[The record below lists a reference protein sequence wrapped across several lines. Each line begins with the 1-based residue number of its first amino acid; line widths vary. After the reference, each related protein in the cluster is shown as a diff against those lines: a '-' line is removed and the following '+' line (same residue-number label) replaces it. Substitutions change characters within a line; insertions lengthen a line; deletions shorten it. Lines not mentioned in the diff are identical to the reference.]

1 MASHLP
7 RCHPA
12 AHVVRLVFIHCRLQS
27 RSDRYPCQ
35 DLNPPDFLQCSRLPL
50 SRIINHCHQPVIIW
64 HRDIPPSSRGCSD
77 LKPTSVKSF
86 VDKNPASF
94 VESDFSIAFL
104 VFSRLDPGRLS
115 CRTSKAIFVFQ
126 RIARYNEHLHSA
138 LLASSTR
145 HWCFRTDSRI
155 PVALG
160 ARGAR
165 GRLGQSSRDV
175 TDLIAGDQSSIC
187 QHARR
192 WRCCDPSCG
201 SFAPV
206 ESRSRSAIRYC
217 HSTTAVDAPINL
229 LRLTYLCCQHRITLK
244 FKVSVDIAPPQGL
257 SPGFQRRRSLFS
269 SGRSATSS
277 SRPSA
282 SQWKH

>member
-1 MASHLP
+1 MGNDFGAGKNGRDRKRKEKLGY
-7 RCHPA
+7 
-12 AHVVRLVFIHCRLQS
+12 VFIPCRFQS

-50 SRIINHCHQPVIIW
+50 LRIINHCHQPVIIW
-64 HRDIPPSSRGCSD
+64 HRDIPPSSSRGCFD
-77 LKPTSVKSF
+77 LKSTSVKSF

-94 VESDFSIAFL
+94 IESDFSIAFL

-115 CRTSKAIFVFQ
+115 CRNSKAIFVFQ
-126 RIARYNEHLHSA
+126 RIARYNEHFHSA
-138 LLASSTR
+138 LLARSTR

-155 PVALG
+155 SVALG
-160 ARGAR
+160 ARSAR
-165 GRLGQSSRDV
+165 GRLGQSRRDV
-175 TDLIAGDQSSIC
+175 TDLIIGDQSSIC

-217 HSTTAVDAPINL
+217 HSNTAIDAP
-229 LRLTYLCCQHRITLK
+229 HRITSK

-282 SQWKH
+282 SHWKHRL